1 MKHPLFFCL
10 LMILAACSGNSSK
23 MGERLVY
30 LKISDGN
37 ADLYSADVFGQWEER
52 LTSGPGYDRSPKWN
66 ATLNKLIYYSND
78 SLGNFNVLS
87 MDLRTG
93 TTDTLPF
100 SDLDNYQLSPD
111 GRFIFYTVSEGETTH
126 IWRVD
131 IDGSNP
137 EQLTHHE
144 GYNGRFSI
152 SPNVEKMAFI
162 SDRTG
167 TNQLFILDLKS
178 MELEQISFFPLMAKY
193 SSWSPD
199 GKQLALCLAGDAE
212 ELQWDI
218 WLYTTA
224 NGALERITNTV
235 YSEQEIAW
243 SISGRKIAF
252 HGTTASDGDQI
263 YTIDLVDGSFVKITS
278 GNFYHGEPT
287 WVPSPK

>member
-52 LTSGPGYDRSPKWN
+52 LTSSPGYDQSPKWN

-126 IWRVD
+126 IWRAN